1 MKLDIYLTLYKKK
14 KKQNQLKVNQN
25 LNIRAMIA
33 KLLEENTG
41 ECFMT
46 LDLVTFS

>member
-14 KKQNQLKVNQN
+14 KNQLKVNQN

-46 LDLVTFS
+46 SDLVTFS

>member
-14 KKQNQLKVNQN
+14 NQLKVNQN

-46 LDLVTFS
+46 SDLVTFS

>member
-1 MKLDIYLTLYKKK
+1 MQENEAGHLPYSIQKEKKEK
-14 KKQNQLKVNQN
+14 NQLKVNQN

-41 ECFMT
+41 GC
-46 LDLVTFS
+46 L